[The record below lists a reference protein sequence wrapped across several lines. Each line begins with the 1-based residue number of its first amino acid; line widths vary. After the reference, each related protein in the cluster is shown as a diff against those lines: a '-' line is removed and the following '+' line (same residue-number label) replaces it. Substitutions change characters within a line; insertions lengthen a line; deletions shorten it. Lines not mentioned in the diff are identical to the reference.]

1 MSHGR
6 PQPRN
11 TFTAFD
17 PLMLPTAASALSDCF
32 AAVILANVSGSD
44 VPRAT
49 SVMAATDSLIDR
61 TQPRTV
67 ATSPTIY
74 VTIPIIAS
82 DMKKHGPP
90 PIMPAGGTN
99 ANNTFHPIYKKWQ

>member
-1 MSHGR
+1 MEQIAHGS
-6 PQPRN
+6 PQPKK

-17 PLMLPTAASALSDCF
+17 PLIFPTASSALSDYF

-49 SVMAATDSLIDR
+49 TVIAATDSLIPR
-61 TQPRTV
+61 QQPKTV

-74 VTIPIIAS
+74 VTSPIYIKEVA
-82 DMKKHGPP
+82 KHGA
-90 PIMPAGGTN
+90 PA
-99 ANNTFHPIYKKWQ
+99 P